1 MALALGS
8 CQKTTAAR
16 IASRNRVL
24 YSISRSS
31 QPLGTAMPS
40 DSDTQLEQDSHPN
53 EASAADQSSSDLP
66 ANDDQ
71 DHDGRSI
78 WHRGFQGLLI
88 AQFFGAM
95 NDNLLK
101 VILVF
106 SLVSGHWTGQLGVGW
121 VQVCFSLPFLLIS
134 GVGGQIADRFS
145 KRRVTVWVKIAEVPI
160 AMLAGLG
167 FYLHSLPLTVIS
179 LVMLTCQSSFFG
191 PAKYGMIPEL
201 VSSPNLSRAN
211 GTINMTTNIAVILG
225 TVIAGFA
232 SRHYNGTDGTE
243 ALAWLPGVLMVGTA
257 LMGLAASALITQT
270 RKGDADLVINPNPFG
285 TYRQTI
291 KEMAST
297 RLLMVML
304 AWSYFY
310 LLAALALVVL
320 PLYKEILDA
329 TVGQGIQAVGD
340 DEASLLMA
348 ILGIAVGVG
357 CAFAGFV
364 SGKRIEPRLI
374 TIGALGLTV
383 FFFLL
388 GFVDPAL
395 NGERPYLR
403 VALSNVAAFIFC
415 AGFFAGF
422 YIVPLQAM
430 LQKYSPDGERGR
442 FLGTANAASFA
453 FMVASGF
460 LYELISPL
468 FEEAPHK
475 IFYVC
480 SGLMLVG
487 MIYFLYRL
495 RGTGILLGTRLLS
508 EDDME
513 L

>member
-1 MALALGS
+1 
-8 CQKTTAAR
+8 
-16 IASRNRVL
+16 
-24 YSISRSS
+24 
-31 QPLGTAMPS
+31 MPS
-40 DSDTQLEQDSHPN
+40 DTETQLDESTNPD
-53 EASAADQSSSDLP
+53 EALVEVPAEVPVETEANAEPSADDHQSPD
-66 ANDDQ
+66 N
-71 DHDGRSI
+71 RSI
-78 WHRGFQGLLI
+78 WSRGFQGLLI

-106 SLVSGHWTGQLGVGW
+106 SLVSGHWTDQMGVGW

-134 GVGGQIADRFS
+134 GIGGQIADRYS

-167 FYLHSLPLTVIS
+167 FYLHSLPLTVVS
-179 LVMLTCQSSFFG
+179 LVLLTCQSSFFG

-225 TVIAGFA
+225 TVIAGLA
-232 SRHYNGTDGTE
+232 SKHYNGTGGIE
-243 ALAWLPGVLMVGTA
+243 ALAWLPGVLLVGTA

-270 RKGDADLVINPNPFG
+270 RKGDANLVISPNPFS
-285 TYRQTI
+285 TYWQTI

-320 PLYKEILDA
+320 PLYKDILQ
-329 TVGQGIQAVGD
+329 VPD

-348 ILGIAVGVG
+348 ILGIAVGLG
-357 CAFAGFV
+357 CAFAGFI

-374 TIGALGLTV
+374 TVGAAGLTV

-388 GFVDPAL
+388 GFVEPAL
-395 NGERPYLR
+395 NGDQPGFR

-422 YIVPLQAM
+422 YIIPLQAM

-460 LYELISPL
+460 IYELIYPA
-468 FEEAPHK
+468 FEDAPHQ
-475 IFYVC
+475 IFFVC
-480 SGLMLVG
+480 SGLMLAG

-513 L
+513 LKRS